1 MVGATFAVII
11 VMVIIMI
18 LSDLAAMAFKE

>member
-11 VMVIIMI
+11 VMVIIMV